1 MGGLGK
7 GGAEV
12 INACEIHKMWM
23 IFDFS
28 LLLFCFYSV
37 KNGGR

>member
-12 INACEIHKMWM
+12 INACEIHKMW

-28 LLLFCFYSV
+28 PLLFCFYSV